1 MTSTV
6 ATRPTPTILV
16 VDDEIH
22 NRKLLEA
29 LLRPKGYLTQSA
41 ACGKDALALIA
52 QRAPDLILLD
62 VIMPDMDGYELAGIV
77 KASPATSNI
86 PIIMLTALTHRSARL
101 EGLDAGAED
110 FLTKPV
116 DQAELWLRVRN
127 LLRLKELS
135 DFFQNH
141 ARILEEQVQA
151 RTKLLQT
158 ANEDLQ
164 AFSYSIAHDLRGPLS
179 TVAGFCSLLDKQIR
193 SGAESELSKRYLDRI
208 RAGVV
213 KMSELIDA
221 LLSLAQLSRTNLR
234 WDRVDLSA
242 LAQTILNGHQERE
255 PGRVVQLDIQPGLVV
270 QGDPSLLQDTLEN
283 LLNNAWKFSSRQPLT
298 RITFVREYSLEG
310 EAVYVV
316 HDNGAGFDMIHSD
329 KLFGAFQ
336 RLHTAAEFAGSGI
349 GLATVHRIITR
360 HGGRIWAES
369 APEHGASFYFTL
381 GSPPE

>member
-6 ATRPTPTILV
+6 STRPTPTILV

-41 ACGKDALALIA
+41 ACGKEALALIA

-62 VIMPDMDGYELAGIV
+62 VIMPDMDGYELACV
-77 KASPATSNI
+77 LKASPATSHI
-86 PIIMLTALTHRSARL
+86 PIIMLTALTDRSARL
-101 EGLDAGAED
+101 AGLNAGAED

-127 LLRLKELS
+127 MLRLKELG

-158 ANEDLQ
+158 ANDELQ

-179 TVAGFCSLLDKQIR
+179 TVAGFCGLLRKQVS
-193 SGAESELSKRYLDRI
+193 SGAESELSKHCLDRI

-213 KMSELIDA
+213 QMSELIDA
-221 LLSLAQLSRTNLR
+221 LLSLAQLSRTSLR
-234 WDRVDLSA
+234 WHRVDLSA
-242 LAQTILNGHQERE
+242 LAQTVLGGYQERE
-255 PGRVVQLDIQPGLVV
+255 PDRLVQLDIQPGLVV
-270 QGDPSLLQDTLEN
+270 QGDP
-283 LLNNAWKFSSRQPLT
+283 
-298 RITFVREYSLEG
+298 
-310 EAVYVV
+310 
-316 HDNGAGFDMIHSD
+316 
-329 KLFGAFQ
+329 
-336 RLHTAAEFAGSGI
+336 
-349 GLATVHRIITR
+349 
-360 HGGRIWAES
+360 
-369 APEHGASFYFTL
+369 
-381 GSPPE
+381 